1 MGIEGFLKV
10 PDIPG
15 ASARRGHEG
24 EIEVHGVTF
33 SMEAPRDPLGGA
45 RKGRATVD
53 NVVFTKY
60 YDQSS
65 PYLKKALFDNTRLAQ
80 VVFSALRT
88 TEGEESDYLV
98 VTLKRCRGDELRDAT
113 GGSRVGADRRAGR
126 LQLPD
131 HHVQLRRLPRGGV
144 RPAHHQVTDRSVA
157 APSTTFP
164 EPPVTGRAERGRV
177 T

>member
-15 ASARRGHEG
+15 ASTRRGHEG

-33 SMEAPRDPLGGA
+33 SMEAPRDPVGGA

-65 PYLKKALFDNTRLAQ
+65 PYLKKALFDNNRLAQ
-80 VVFSALRT
+80 VVFSAMRT
-88 TEGEESDYLV
+88 AEGNESDYLV
-98 VTLKRCRGDELRDAT
+98 VTLKDAAVT
-113 GGSRVGADRRAGR
+113 NYAMQPADVDSALIEERVGFNFQTITFTYDGS
-126 LQLPD
+126 
-131 HHVQLRRLPRGGV
+131 HEVQFDLR
-144 RPAHHQVTDRSVA
+144 
-157 APSTTFP
+157 TT
-164 EPPVTGRAERGRV
+164 R
-177 T
+177 

>member
-15 ASARRGHEG
+15 GETRRNHEG

-33 SMEAPRDPLGGA
+33 SMEAPHEPLGGA

-80 VVFSALRT
+80 VVFSVLRT
-88 TEGEESDYLV
+88 TEGNESDYLV
-98 VTLKRCRGDELRDAT
+98 VTLKDAAVT
-113 GGSRVGADRRAGR
+113 NYAMQPADVDSALIEERVGFNFQTITFTYDGS
-126 LQLPD
+126 
-131 HHVQLRRLPRGGV
+131 HEVQLDLR
-144 RPAHHQVTDRSVA
+144 
-157 APSTTFP
+157 TT
-164 EPPVTGRAERGRV
+164 R
-177 T
+177 

>member
-15 ASARRGHEG
+15 ASVRHGHEG

-33 SMEAPRDPLGGA
+33 SMEAPHDPASGA

-65 PYLKKALFDNTRLAQ
+65 PYLKKALFDNIRLAE

-88 TEGEESDYLV
+88 TDGEESDYLV
-98 VTLKRCRGDELRDAT
+98 VTLKDAAVTNVRDAT
-113 GGSRVGADRRAGR
+113 G
-126 LQLPD
+126 
-131 HHVQLRRLPRGGV
+131 
-144 RPAHHQVTDRSVA
+144 
-157 APSTTFP
+157 
-164 EPPVTGRAERGRV
+164 
-177 T
+177 

>member
-15 ASARRGHEG
+15 ASTRRGHEG

-33 SMEAPRDPLGGA
+33 SMAAPHDPLGGA

-65 PYLKKALFDNTRLAQ
+65 PYLKKALFEGSRLAQ

-88 TEGEESDYLV
+88 TEGNESDYLV
-98 VTLKRCRGDELRDAT
+98 VTLTDAAVT
-113 GGSRVGADRRAGR
+113 EYAMQPADAEPSLIEERVGFNFQSITFSYDGSHEVRF
-126 LQLPD
+126 D
-131 HHVQLRRLPRGGV
+131 LRNIR
-144 RPAHHQVTDRSVA
+144 
-157 APSTTFP
+157 
-164 EPPVTGRAERGRV
+164 
-177 T
+177 

>member
-10 PDIPG
+10 ADIPG
-15 ASARRGHEG
+15 ASVRHGHEG

-33 SMEAPRDPLGGA
+33 SMEAPHDVTSGA

-65 PYLKKALFDNTRLAQ
+65 PYLKKALFDNVRLGQ

-88 TEGEESDYLV
+88 TDGEGSDYLV
-98 VTLKRCRGDELRDAT
+98 VTLKDASVT
-113 GGSRVGADRRAGR
+113 KYAMQPAEGQPDLIEERVGFNF
-126 LQLPD
+126 QSISFSYD
-131 HHVQLRRLPRGGV
+131 HTHEVELNV
-144 RPAHHQVTDRSVA
+144 RTIR
-157 APSTTFP
+157 
-164 EPPVTGRAERGRV
+164 
-177 T
+177 